1 MGAAGQL
8 VRPKAN
14 CPMGRI
20 DAEKWQNCDSM
31 SQFCQLFG
39 GTEGARQ
46 SGAQRPTPV
55 GNGGAGARWGR
66 ARCSAADSNGAPAA
80 KTRVENLG
88 RGQAHGATLVALVRS
103 PMRAQ
108 NGRLPARL
116 MRFRRRRSLAGKA
129 LRACSTAWLSHQ
141 TMSPTDQAWL

>member
-1 MGAAGQL
+1 MGAASQIF
-8 VRPKAN
+8 RPKAN

-31 SQFCQLFG
+31 SQFCQLFA

-55 GNGGAGARWGR
+55 GNGGAGARWGM
-66 ARCSAADSNGAPAA
+66 P
-80 KTRVENLG
+80 
-88 RGQAHGATLVALVRS
+88 
-103 PMRAQ
+103 AQ

>member
-20 DAEKWQNCDSM
+20 DAEKWQNCDKHVAV
-31 SQFCQLFG
+31 LLTIA

-46 SGAQRPTPV
+46 SGAQRPT
-55 GNGGAGARWGR
+55 AGRQR
-66 ARCSAADSNGAPAA
+66 RSRR
-80 KTRVENLG
+80 TLG
-88 RGQAHGATLVALVRS
+88 M
-103 PMRAQ
+103 PAQ
-108 NGRLPARL
+108 NGRLPAEL

-129 LRACSTAWLSHQ
+129 LRACSTAWLSPQ
-141 TMSPTDQAWL
+141 TISPTDQAWL